1 MEPSLAKR
9 PSMNLEPPAVFLLRR
24 SLGKLAWKVTGDAD
38 LLRGD
43 WREELGERE
52 KQQKHTR
59 SQDADTGNWS
69 RIVAIWVHKQK

>member
-24 SLGKLAWKVTGDAD
+24 SLGKLAWKVTGGAE

-43 WREELGERE
+43 WRVELGERE
-52 KQQKHTR
+52 KQQKHQESGCR
-59 SQDADTGNWS
+59 YWQLVKDCSYLGS
-69 RIVAIWVHKQK
+69 